1 LVHVSQCVIGTRH
14 ERRAHSRLRGGFRR
28 IVRRVRAARRI
39 ILCTAYDL
47 FALPGQEFGV
57 IRNGLDHEGPPD
69 RHDIWSGG
77 VRSQLG
83 TEPRQRTSER
93 ILMPDHAERI
103 LMPDHA
109 PAPAGRRIALIAHD
123 NKKRDMLEWAE
134 YNLDLLAGHELFA
147 TATTGHLLQQE
158 LGLAVTCFRSGPYGG
173 DQQIGARIAEG
184 EIDLL
189 VFLWDPLEP
198 HPHDPDVK
206 ALLRVAVVCNIPVA
220 CNRATADFMISSPL
234 MDRSHQQWDP
244 ASGQARH
251 NQAALTLTRAS

>member
-1 LVHVSQCVIGTRH
+1 
-14 ERRAHSRLRGGFRR
+14 
-28 IVRRVRAARRI
+28 
-39 ILCTAYDL
+39 
-47 FALPGQEFGV
+47 
-57 IRNGLDHEGPPD
+57 
-69 RHDIWSGG
+69 
-77 VRSQLG
+77 
-83 TEPRQRTSER
+83 
-93 ILMPDHAERI
+93 
-103 LMPDHA
+103 MPDHA

-123 NKKRDMLEWAE
+123 NKKQDMIEWAE

-147 TATTGHLLQQE
+147 TATTGHLLQQQ
-158 LGLAVTCFRSGPYGG
+158 LGLPVTCFRSGPYGG

-234 MDRSHQQWDP
+234 MGRSHQPWDP
-244 ASGQARH
+244 ASAQARRT
-251 NQAALTLTRAS
+251 QAALKVAPAGCLRSVSALPASACDRKGSISGFHCHGHLGLGMPESATCPLIAAGFCERAGGSRGA